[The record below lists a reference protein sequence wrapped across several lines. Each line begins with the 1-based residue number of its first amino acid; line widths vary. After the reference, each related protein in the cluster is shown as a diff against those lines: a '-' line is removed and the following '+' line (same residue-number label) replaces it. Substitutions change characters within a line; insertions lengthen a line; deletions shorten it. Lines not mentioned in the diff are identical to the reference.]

1 MRCDRRVAA
10 VSLFGA
16 WLFSACAH
24 RPPAAVPNVQ
34 AFDREVYGGWIVV
47 SYPKSAKRPKTAGEL
62 IAVVGDQ
69 LSVLT
74 ATGAVSIARSD
85 IDTATVVLFSGDLQ
99 INSRITGAMVST
111 LSHGVLLAA
120 TIPLWSLTAAATHV
134 AYDRFAEITY
144 PDVAWESLRRGA
156 RFPQGL
162 PKGLDPGSLRA
173 RPLPKEDERKD

>member
-10 VSLFGA
+10 VSLLGV

-47 SYPKSAKRPKTAGEL
+47 SYPQLAKRPKTRGEM

-74 ATGAVSIARSD
+74 AKGAVSVARSD
-85 IDTATVVLFSGDLQ
+85 IETATVVLFSGDLQ
-99 INSRITGAMVST
+99 INSRITGAMIT
-111 LSHGVLLAA
+111 TISHGVLLAA

-134 AYDRFAEITY
+134 AYDHFAEITY

-162 PKGLDPGSLRA
+162 PKGLDPASLRP